1 MQYTFEHLWVD
12 NAEDTE
18 ALRKALAHADAAAV
32 TAADAPV
39 VAGADADGDVSM
51 DDDAN
56 AA

>member
-32 TAADAPV
+32 AAADAPV